1 MNCRE
6 LFENGRVTVAD
17 KMRIHPELYG
27 FADIKTSNV
36 ESTTSS
42 RATSLL
48 FASDIVINLP
58 EPFANISQLV

>member
-6 LFENGRVTVAD
+6 LFENGQVNVAD
-17 KMRIHPELYG
+17 KMIIHHELYG
-27 FADIKTSNV
+27 LADIKTSNV

-42 RATSLL
+42 GATSLL

-58 EPFANISQLV
+58 KPFANVSQLV